1 MMSNQQKTSTETS
14 KEVMQN
20 HTRNAKDLSGDAQS
34 TDNTTEKQQ
43 EVENNNSNQ
52 ETLTTNNQTTKI
64 LIKFLEMKM

>member
-1 MMSNQQKTSTETS
+1 MMSNQQRKLRL
-14 KEVMQN
+14 KRLKVMQN

>member
-1 MMSNQQKTSTETS
+1 
-14 KEVMQN
+14 MQN